1 MNKNKYFLFRFLKTL
16 DWSERGLNING
27 ARLSHLRFAD
37 DLILLAEDVED
48 LQTMVVELH
57 EASLK
62 VGLGTNMSKTK
73 IMCSDPEHAPNV
85 KVGNYTIAVV
95 DQSIYLGYN
104 LSFGR
109 SAQEKE
115 ITRRIQLEWAAFGKL
130 EDVLRSPIPQCL
142 KSKVFN

>member
-115 ITRRIQLEWAAFGKL
+115 ITRRIQLGWAAFGKL